1 MQINELINP
10 GRIACKLEVNSKKRA
25 LESLSALLAETIAAP
40 TNHQIFEKL
49 LEREKLGSTGVGQGV
64 AIPHCRIQDLDHI
77 LVAFASLQHGIDF
90 DALDHKPVDL
100 ILAIL
105 VPEACTE
112 SHLKV
117 LASAAQMFSD
127 TQFCDILRCANSAQK
142 LYELIANW
150 KPKSMTA

>member
-1 MQINELINP
+1 MQINELINSN
-10 GRIACKLEVNSKKRA
+10 RTACKLEVNSKKRA
-25 LESLSALLAETIAAP
+25 LESLSTLLAETLVTP
-40 TNHQIFEKL
+40 TGQQIFEKL

-64 AIPHCRIQDLDHI
+64 AIPHCRIQNLDHI
-77 LVAFASLQHGIDF
+77 MIAFASLEHGIDF
-90 DALDHKPVDL
+90 DALDNKSVDL

-105 VPEACTE
+105 VPETCTE
-112 SHLKV
+112 THLNV

-127 TQFCDILRCANSAQK
+127 TQFCDILRCANSSQK